1 MSNLP
6 TWNLA
11 DFYPNYK
18 SKLIKDDLIK
28 LGKDSKNF
36 SKKYKNKLKHL
47 DKIKLIKSIKDYERI
62 EEKIYYIKSFLF

>member
-18 SKLIKDDLIK
+18 SKLIKDDIDNLN
-28 LGKDSKNF
+28 KNVIGF
-36 SKKYKNKLKHL
+36 SKKYKGHLKRLNKVE
-47 DKIKLIKSIKDYERI
+47 LIASI
-62 EEKIYYIKSFLF
+62 